1 MMNSLYAAHTKYAF
15 ALTETVAI
23 AKLMYQGLD
32 QKAIQQQVVGD
43 DLLQMRSRTS
53 RQGAFRTIWQRLEKL
68 PSEYIQLLATGNAD
82 VRRFTVLFSILLQHR
97 LLREFIAEVVLD
109 KLKQFDLTIKPS
121 DLRVFFESKREESQV
136 LAQWSEAT
144 YRKAASNIV
153 LVLVG
158 AGLLQPS
165 KPRGTY
171 EIRATPV
178 PIALK
183 QQMVADGF
191 EPILM
196 LMLN

>member
-1 MMNSLYAAHTKYAF
+1 MINFSYASHTRYAF
-15 ALTETVAI
+15 AFTETVAI
-23 AKLMYQGLD
+23 ATLMSQGLD
-32 QKAIQQQVVGD
+32 RKTIKQKVVED
-43 DLLQMRSRTS
+43 DLFQMRSQTS

-68 PSEYIQLLATGNAD
+68 PSEYIQLLATENAD
-82 VRRFTVLFSILLQHR
+82 VRRFIVLFSIVLQHR

-121 DLRVFFESKREESQV
+121 DVRVFFESKREESQV

-144 YRKAASNIV
+144 YRKAASNTV
-153 LVLVG
+153 LALIG
-158 AGLLQPS
+158 AGLLQPIQ
-165 KPRGTY
+165 PRGTY
-171 EIRATPV
+171 AIRATPV

-191 EPILM
+191 EQILM

>member
-1 MMNSLYAAHTKYAF
+1 MINSSYAAHTKYAF
-15 ALTETVAI
+15 AFTETIAI

-32 QKAIQQQVVGD
+32 REAIKQQVVEA
-43 DLLQMRSRTS
+43 DLLQMRSLTS
-53 RQGAFRTIWQRLEKL
+53 RQGAFQTIWQRLEKL
-68 PSEYIQLLATGNAD
+68 PSEYIQLMATGNAD

-97 LLREFIAEVVLD
+97 LLRELMADVLLD
-109 KLKQFDLTIKPS
+109 KLKQFDLIIQPS
-121 DLRVFFESKREESQV
+121 DLRVFFESKREEKQE

-144 YRKAASNIV
+144 YRKAASNTV

-158 AGLLQPS
+158 AGLLQPT

-178 PIALK
+178 PMALK

-191 EPILM
+191 EQTL
-196 LMLN
+196 LLLLN